1 MEYKK
6 MEKKQL
12 EIENFLTVVP
22 FKKYN
27 YSTILIIF
35 YFFYFEQFDQRRKGY
50 LWKMVLWAEI
60 RGCWEI
66 LYKSEI
72 DKTAKLWGSTF

>member
-35 YFFYFEQFDQRRKGY
+35 YFFLF
-50 LWKMVLWAEI
+50 WTVWPAEERLPVKNGTVGRNPRLLRNFI
-60 RGCWEI
+60 
-66 LYKSEI
+66 
-72 DKTAKLWGSTF
+72 

>member
-35 YFFYFEQFDQRRKGY
+35 YFFLF
-50 LWKMVLWAEI
+50 
-60 RGCWEI
+60 
-66 LYKSEI
+66 
-72 DKTAKLWGSTF
+72 